1 MKENY
6 TTTTSQP
13 SVVRYTATQNTG
25 IEATVLT
32 RHAIGFVVKGEKFI
46 YDADRSIRV
55 QHGDV
60 FYLGVGTHHVEN
72 IVQKEGGAFE
82 QIVFYYTAQDFKRVI
97 TNFASMDGFS
107 ITNSHSC
114 PTCRLSNRI
123 SVHAPKVLCNFFIH
137 LSNNIS
143 NGYFTHN
150 ILAESIKLAELLYLI
165 ISHEDS
171 CLTAKVFS
179 SIDTSKSSFEQ
190 VIYTNIFND
199 ISVEELAS
207 RCHRSLTSFKKEFKR
222 LFDAPPHQWFL
233 KQRLNY
239 SRLLLIS
246 TSKSISEI
254 GTECTFPNTS
264 HYIKLFKKFYGYT
277 PATYRNVQGDRPM
290 PKGHPQS

>member
-13 SVVRYTATQNTG
+13 SVVRYTSTQNTG

-46 YDADRSIRV
+46 YDADRCIRV
-55 QHGDV
+55 ERGDI

-72 IVQKEGGAFE
+72 IVQKGASFE
-82 QIVFYYTAQDFKRVI
+82 QIVFYYSAEELKRVI
-97 TNFASMDGFS
+97 ANFASMDNLP

-114 PTCRLSNRI
+114 KSCRLSNRI
-123 SVHAPKVLCNFFIH
+123 ALQAPKLFNNFFVH
-137 LSNNIS
+137 LSHNIS
-143 NGYFTHN
+143 SGYFAHN
-150 ILAESIKLAELLYLI
+150 SLAESIKLAELLYLI
-165 ISHEDS
+165 ISHEDN

-207 RCHRSLTSFKKEFKR
+207 KCHRSLTSFKKEFRR

-233 KQRLNY
+233 RQRLNY

-246 TSKSISEI
+246 TRKSISEI

-277 PATYRNVQGDRPM
+277 PATYRNVQIADACEA
-290 PKGHPQS
+290 SC